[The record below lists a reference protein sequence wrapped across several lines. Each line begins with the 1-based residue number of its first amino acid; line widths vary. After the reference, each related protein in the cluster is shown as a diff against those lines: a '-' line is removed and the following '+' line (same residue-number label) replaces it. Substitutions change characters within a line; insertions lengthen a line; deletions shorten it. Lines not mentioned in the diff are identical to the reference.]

1 VNDISQQLE
10 INKGSV
16 ARDIHIYIEQ
26 YVSALRQREKE
37 LLGEMDRIYNKKR
50 QVLSLQKE
58 KLEQDLSKL
67 KIATEFTNKVG
78 LSRSYIQC
86 SVE

>member
-1 VNDISQQLE
+1 MT
-10 INKGSV
+10 
-16 ARDIHIYIEQ
+16 RDVHIYVEQ

-37 LLGEMDRIYNKKR
+37 LLGEMDRVYNRKR
-50 QVLSLQKE
+50 QVLSVQKE

-78 LSRSYIQC
+78 HHHPTSSNIL
-86 SVE
+86 